1 MTGKDVAN
9 ALVNLG
15 WKISHYQNKH
25 IVLIRED
32 HQTSLSVPNNQFV
45 ARGVIKKLIR
55 FAEINIGDQLIS
67 NEAIRETLLKQYQTH
82 VNLYKHYL
90 DLTLRVNIFYYAI
103 TGAILSFYFTKS
115 HDNNIIRYS
124 LLLPL
129 LMSVFYAILFIYS
142 SIILN
147 VTRDEVFQIRDWL
160 GLRSAPE
167 FKVLKYFLIASALLF
182 VLVALGLITLLT
194 KIISL

>member
-1 MTGKDVAN
+1 VTGNDVAN

-15 WKISHYQNKH
+15 WKISDYQNKH

-45 ARGVIKKLIR
+45 AKGVIKKLIK

-82 VNLYKHYL
+82 VDLYKHYI
-90 DLTLRVNIFYYAI
+90 DLTLKVNIFYYAI
-103 TGAILSFYFTKS
+103 TGAILSFYFTRS

-124 LLLPL
+124 LLLLL
-129 LMSVFYAILFIYS
+129 LMSLFYAIIFI
-142 SIILN
+142 
-147 VTRDEVFQIRDWL
+147 
-160 GLRSAPE
+160 
-167 FKVLKYFLIASALLF
+167 
-182 VLVALGLITLLT
+182 
-194 KIISL
+194 